1 MGRQSAR
8 PPKKRGPPATGKGKP
23 ILVRLQPAQLA
34 ALDAWIARQDAQL
47 SCPGARSIAAAQV
60 TKKLDRRL
68 STWLPRSWTGLTACR
83 HCPLKSQC
91 AKANERRIK
100 RWELEHVL
108 EAVQQRLDKNRWRC
122 AKGARQLS
130 GLDHYAPNR
139 HDTGSTTAR
148 SVDEVAL
155 IRDTISHYAPVLIA
169 SARATAQLGLVWS
182 PATGINFFVTSSRVC
197 LCSPAF

>member
-1 MGRQSAR
+1 
-8 PPKKRGPPATGKGKP
+8 
-23 ILVRLQPAQLA
+23 
-34 ALDAWIARQDAQL
+34 
-47 SCPGARSIAAAQV
+47 
-60 TKKLDRRL
+60 
-68 STWLPRSWTGLTACR
+68 
-83 HCPLKSQC
+83 
-91 AKANERRIK
+91 
-100 RWELEHVL
+100 VL

-182 PATGINFFVTSSRVC
+182 PATGINFFVD
-197 LCSPAF
+197 PAAAKKSIAEVHAIVARAHLAQS

>member
-1 MGRQSAR
+1 MYKHAEHR
-8 PPKKRGPPATGKGKP
+8 PHRAANKYQQRENHPPHH
-23 ILVRLQPAQLA
+23 L
-34 ALDAWIARQDAQL
+34 
-47 SCPGARSIAAAQV
+47 
-60 TKKLDRRL
+60 RR
-68 STWLPRSWTGLTACR
+68 
-83 HCPLKSQC
+83 
-91 AKANERRIK
+91 
-100 RWELEHVL
+100 VL

-182 PATGINFFVTSSRVC
+182 PATGINFFVDCRRATICTTQGRPRHD
-197 LCSPAF
+197 LWTKLR